1 MSEVS
6 LENQAAQEMRFSL
19 PDTGELFQAAL
30 LAAVV
35 TLP

>member
-1 MSEVS
+1 MTEVS
-6 LENQAAQEMRFSL
+6 LENQVAQEIRFSH
-19 PDTGELFQAAL
+19 PNTGELSQAAL